1 MDYDS
6 DDRCALAHS
15 STSASRLEE
24 RLDTK
29 KFEKEEIEP
38 FSFELCYTSEELEQ
52 MACSPQQRNN
62 VYAEKHDTQWC
73 ICQYCVKD
81 VQIVEKVCCKNPSIL
96 SIETFNEFDCI
107 TQSGAFANVSRNKD
121 VLEAAI
127 GAWRD
132 LSVTHTDLL
141 NINYRFIA
149 YKKYVS

>member
-1 MDYDS
+1 
-6 DDRCALAHS
+6 
-15 STSASRLEE
+15 
-24 RLDTK
+24 
-29 KFEKEEIEP
+29 
-38 FSFELCYTSEELEQ
+38 

-81 VQIVEKVCCKNPSIL
+81 VQIVEKVCCKKPSIL

-107 TQSGAFANVSRNKD
+107 TQSEAFANISWNKD

-149 YKKYVS
+149 YKKYVSQSYGYSGKKKCKPLSNCVIKKMVQYFQKDIFKCLTVMYDFIMLYEIR